1 MTRTDPTER
10 AAFRARRA
18 VEAAWDAEHPSTLD
32 RLLHFVEELR
42 QLFGDPEIDRRP
54 TRGSD
59 FRLA

>member
-1 MTRTDPTER
+1 MTRPDPSER
-10 AAFRARRA
+10 AAFRARA
-18 VEAAWDAEHPSTLD
+18 TVEAAWDAEHPSTLD
-32 RLLHFVEELR
+32 QLLHFVEELR